1 MRALTAA
8 LLCIQ
13 PGGSLALGVQ
23 PVQPGGSAA
32 ARVHGGS
39 SALRVQPV
47 QPGGSAVRSVN
58 PRALLSMAATEDGGG
73 PIIDTVARELL
84 DSIVQGELAELAE
97 QPPEAQEAALP
108 TLLSRVEQRAVAEAG
123 ALAESGGKSYQ
134 FGDLSKSVVES
145 VRGEVQRQVE
155 ADWSTDDISLL
166 LKVCLFLGAG
176 TAAPVAGLAAMPAA
190 VLLATYG
197 TVLKAELGVR
207 AVQEVGVRLAERA
220 AQGVADGVRG
230 YTGKDEY
237 RFGDL
242 TEETVHRVTGSD
254 EYRFG
259 DLSKGALR
267 SVTGKTEYEFGDVSK
282 SLFRRLTGHRGGG
295 AEPDE
300 AASDGSTK

>member
-1 MRALTAA
+1 
-8 LLCIQ
+8 
-13 PGGSLALGVQ
+13 
-23 PVQPGGSAA
+23 
-32 ARVHGGS
+32 
-39 SALRVQPV
+39 
-47 QPGGSAVRSVN
+47 
-58 PRALLSMAATEDGGG
+58 MAATEDGGG

-123 ALAESGGKSYQ
+123 ALAESGGQSYQ

-207 AVQEVGVRLAERA
+207 AVQEVGVRLAAFLRAAAALLHGPEGAAVAAGRRRACRRLELQGRRGQVDRRREPGVRARGAGRARGAADIVGARRAQAQRADHPWAVYRARGAGDHADAERA
-220 AQGVADGVRG
+220 
-230 YTGKDEY
+230 
-237 RFGDL
+237 L
-242 TEETVHRVTGSD
+242 
-254 EYRFG
+254 
-259 DLSKGALR
+259 
-267 SVTGKTEYEFGDVSK
+267 
-282 SLFRRLTGHRGGG
+282 
-295 AEPDE
+295 
-300 AASDGSTK
+300 